1 MRPACQRI
9 LPYYGAVSP
18 LLATSSLRVDVAGAP
33 AIDGLT
39 LESTGQRVLVL
50 GTPRALFE
58 AAAGLRAFEHGEL
71 LVDGTAPGSASRS
84 RLAAAAPLD
93 PPMPRRWTVFQY
105 ARWSARL
112 SGLSGAECE
121 GAVHEALE
129 RLHLLRH
136 ASTRLAKAD
145 VILRRGTVIGAA
157 LATRARIVLLED
169 PTLGLPGD
177 GGQAFARTIADAMR
191 AQRTLLFA
199 GRAPLDSPIALAAD
213 EAIVLDRSR
222 VVAQGPPAEIAAR
235 ENSFT
240 VWVAGDVEA
249 FTSALTAS
257 GGQLQSSERSA
268 DAARFTVNLGPL
280 GTRDI
285 FRVAEA
291 SRAVVLELRP
301 LTRVFA

>member
-1 MRPACQRI
+1 M
-9 LPYYGAVSP
+9 
-18 LLATSSLRVDVAGAP
+18 
-33 AIDGLT
+33 
-39 LESTGQRVLVL
+39 
-50 GTPRALFE
+50 
-58 AAAGLRAFEHGEL
+58 
-71 LVDGTAPGSASRS
+71 
-84 RLAAAAPLD
+84 
-93 PPMPRRWTVFQY
+93 
-105 ARWSARL
+105 
-112 SGLSGAECE
+112 
-121 GAVHEALE
+121 
-129 RLHLLRH
+129 
-136 ASTRLAKAD
+136 
-145 VILRRGTVIGAA
+145 ILRRGTVIGAA